1 MRFVLPL
8 LALAGTAAALTASVT
23 TYTNLAAYSAATDNT
38 TVVSFN
44 GLLASAERFA
54 SFNSLVVD
62 GVTFTTP
69 TPGTV
74 VNVTAA
80 NYYSPNNYPNA
91 FINNAGTTFATET
104 LNVTLPSPTLAL
116 ALDYGQLFAG
126 GIGTIT
132 LSNGFTFNP
141 ATLPTVGNTAFIGFI
156 STTPITGLTYVV
168 SGGDWVVE
176 DLRISTPAYSGPP
189 PTISMSLSD
198 PIIPAGG
205 SATLTW
211 SSTNVNSCTASGGWS
226 GTQPTSGAQTISP
239 GAPGYY
245 TYSLTCSGSA
255 GNVSLQSVV
264 LTAFGPTPGIPYA
277 ANQAAYHKGYQA
289 SFYDAPPNQIV
300 RLQTSLTVP
309 PFPPIPSASGAVLFL
324 WPGLDPGT
332 NSVNLLPINDGVLQP
347 VLTWGDSCAPTS
359 QPTAF
364 SSWWISAQYVNT
376 IGNDPGYT
384 GCFSGNSMLVAP
396 GDVLLLDMEL
406 DANSGLWTQT
416 VTDSNTKQSVTFS
429 MNMEGQGQ
437 NWAYFAIEEW
447 YGATISSPV
456 IFSNTTITF
465 QSVDTGSCSVAQGQ
479 NNAYIMTPPTLQTSG
494 LQCFIG
500 SIVLTQPQNQP
511 VLTIAKSHTGS
522 FTQGQQGAT
531 YTVTVS
537 NGAGATPTSG
547 TVTVTDSVPGGLT
560 LGSMAGTGWNCSAN
574 NCTRSDALNAGSSYP
589 PITVTVNVAGTA
601 TSPQVNQAS
610 VSGGGSATA
619 AASDITTIA
628 SGKTETA
635 TIVSAANPAAV
646 AIAPGSLATA
656 YGKDLAN
663 SKAGGTSLPL
673 PTKFEGTSVSIMDSS
688 ETTTLAPLLYVSP
701 TQVNFEVPRGVATGA
716 ATVTV
721 VSGDGTQSAA
731 SVQIATVAPG
741 LFELNS
747 TGLAAAYVILYH
759 ANGTQTVE
767 QVYKVTGGDVVA
779 TPVSLGSSTDKPYLF
794 LFGTGFEA
802 AGTAGVKV
810 SIGGTNVPVA
820 FAGSQGGFVGLDQA
834 NVELPASLTGK
845 GKVTI
850 QLMADGLAANAVNIT
865 IQ

>member
-1 MRFVLPL
+1 MRFVLLLL
-8 LALAGTAAALTASVT
+8 LAVASTAASLTASVT
-23 TYTNLAAYSAATDNT
+23 TFTNLAAYSAATDNT
-38 TVVSFN
+38 IVISFSD
-44 GLLASAERFA
+44 LLASGERYA
-54 SFNSLVVD
+54 SFNPLVLD
-62 GVTFTTP
+62 GVSFATP

-80 NYYSPNNYPNA
+80 NYYSPNNYPDA

-104 LNVTLPSPTLAL
+104 LNITLPSPTLAL

-126 GIGTIT
+126 GVGTIT
-132 LSNGFTFNP
+132 LSNGFTFDP
-141 ATLPTVGNTAFIGFI
+141 ATLPTVGNTAFVGFI

-198 PIIPAGG
+198 PIIAAGG
-205 SATLTW
+205 GATLTW

-226 GTQPTSGAQTISP
+226 GTQPTSGSQTISP
-239 GAPGYY
+239 TAPGYY
-245 TYSLTCSGSA
+245 TYALTCSGP

-264 LTAFGPTPGIPYA
+264 LTAFGATPSITYA
-277 ANQAAYHKGYQA
+277 ANQAAYHRGFQA

-324 WPGLDPGT
+324 WPGLDPAPS
-332 NSVNLLPINDGVLQP
+332 SVNFLPINDGVLQP

-396 GDVLLLDMEL
+396 GDMLLLDMQL
-406 DANSGLWTQT
+406 DANSGVWTQT
-416 VTDSNTKQSVTFS
+416 VTDSNTKQSVTFT

-465 QSVDTGSCSVAQGQ
+465 QSVDTGSCSVAQGE

-511 VLTIAKSHTGS
+511 VLTIAKSHAGS
-522 FTQGQQGAT
+522 FTPGQQGAT

-547 TVTVTDSVPGGLT
+547 TVTVTDNVPGGLT

-574 NCTRSDALNAGSSYP
+574 TCTRSDALNAGSSYP
-589 PITVTVNVAGTA
+589 PITVTVNVAATA

-619 AASDITTIA
+619 AASDITIIA

-635 TIVSAANPAAV
+635 TIVSAANPAGV

-656 YGKDLAN
+656 YGTDLAN
-663 SKAGGTSLPL
+663 SKPGGTPLPL
-673 PTKFEGTSVSIMDSS
+673 PTSFGGTSVSIIDASGTMS
-688 ETTTLAPLLYVSP
+688 LAPLLYVSAG
-701 TQVNFEVPRGVATGA
+701 QVNFEVPPGVATGA

-721 VSGDGTQSAA
+721 TSGDGTQSIA

-747 TGLAAAYVILYH
+747 SGLAAAYVILYH

-767 QVYKVTGGDVVA
+767 QVYTVTGGDVVA
-779 TPVSLGSSTDKPYLF
+779 TPVSLGSSTDKAYLF

-802 AGTAGVKV
+802 AGTVGVKV
-810 SIGGTNVPVA
+810 YIGGTNDPVS

-850 QLMADGLAANAVNIT
+850 QLTADGIAANAVNIT